1 MKLTSKIYL
10 LFIGCFVPVINY
22 GQQLY
27 KPAHFES
34 PRSMPIQSVPVS
46 KTINVVDYGAC
57 PDDNK
62 NDWPAICRALAECER
77 SGGGVRIL
85 FPKGIYQIKVGERK
99 S

>member
-34 PRSMPIQSVPVS
+34 PVQCRYNLFRLVKQSM
-46 KTINVVDYGAC
+46 
-57 PDDNK
+57 
-62 NDWPAICRALAECER
+62 
-77 SGGGVRIL
+77 
-85 FPKGIYQIKVGERK
+85 
-99 S
+99 

>member
-46 KTINVVDYGAC
+46 KTINVVDYELVLMIIKMTG
-57 PDDNK
+57 
-62 NDWPAICRALAECER
+62 R
-77 SGGGVRIL
+77 L
-85 FPKGIYQIKVGERK
+85 FAGRWLNVNEVVVE
-99 S
+99 